1 MVPSHTPRSRTRP
14 TLRSVP
20 SACLVYWLGTH
31 MVRGRAGL
39 FRAAATG
46 VPRRVEDPSHKS
58 AAVPSGTAQVLLPAD
73 DVVSTVHGLVWLPW
87 PGQVMG
93 SHYRSS
99 DGHLVGFVVS
109 LVGSLCRSSQRL
121 RRPPPLLL
129 IVVSA
134 RSDCL
139 LGLRRDLDR
148 DQARVGVRS
157 LSPAW
162 LVNPSTRFAFSVVAR
177 SVGRGQS

>member
-1 MVPSHTPRSRTRP
+1 
-14 TLRSVP
+14 
-20 SACLVYWLGTH
+20 

-39 FRAAATG
+39 FRAAGTG

-73 DVVSTVHGLVWLPW
+73 DVVSTVPGLVWLPW

-109 LVGSLCRSSQRL
+109 LVGSLCRSSQRR
-121 RRPPPLLL
+121 RRPSPLLL
-129 IVVSA
+129 ICGVSA
-134 RSDCL
+134 DLLPAGATPRS
-139 LGLRRDLDR
+139 
-148 DQARVGVRS
+148 
-157 LSPAW
+157 
-162 LVNPSTRFAFSVVAR
+162 
-177 SVGRGQS
+177 